1 MSRPPIRVEDKSLL
15 SSKWEYV
22 LFTQSLTF
30 SNNSGTRGGLQ
41 ATVTGREMV
50 AKKIFDVKKSDIIR
64 KNATRKRFVAIKTN
78 DLFTPYQYKCLK
90 YTEF

>member
-1 MSRPPIRVEDKSLL
+1 MSRPPIRIEDKSLL
-15 SSKWEYV
+15 SSKWKYV

-41 ATVTGREMV
+41 ATVTGRGMV

-64 KNATRKRFVAIKTN
+64 NKQQKKFFFVLKAN
-78 DLFTPYQYKCLK
+78 DLFIHTVS
-90 YTEF
+90 

>member
-15 SSKWEYV
+15 SSKWKYV

-41 ATVTGREMV
+41 ATVTGRGMV
-50 AKKIFDVKKSDIIR
+50 AKKIFDVKIQILSEKYD
-64 KNATRKRFVAIKTN
+64 KRKRFFVAY
-78 DLFTPYQYKCLK
+78 F
-90 YTEF
+90 

>member
-1 MSRPPIRVEDKSLL
+1 MSRPPIRIEDKSLL
-15 SSKWEYV
+15 SSKWKYV

-64 KNATRKRFVAIKTN
+64 KKKKRFFVIKTN
-78 DLFTPYQYKCLK
+78 DSFTLYNNKCLK

>member
-1 MSRPPIRVEDKSLL
+1 MSRPPIRIEDKSLL
-15 SSKWEYV
+15 SSKWKYV

-41 ATVTGREMV
+41 ATVTGRGMV

-64 KNATRKRFVAIKTN
+64 NKQQKKFFFVLKAN
-78 DLFTPYQYKCLK
+78 DLFTPYHKKCLK